1 MGLGLILLV
10 ECGQLQLGLM
20 PVVGLILLP
29 VALAEG
35 CGLPLRTP
43 VGFFLGL
50 QQRVEWVVLGLRV
63 EWVVLGFLLGLQLRV
78 EWVVLGLRVEWVLLG
93 FLLGLQLRV
102 EWVVM
107 GFLLRLHVEWAVL
120 DLMPLQKGGWFVP
133 GLRL

>member
-63 EWVVLGFLLGLQLRV
+63 EWV
-78 EWVVLGLRVEWVLLG
+78 LLG